1 MIKVATSKF
10 VTSTGSSGQFM
21 IALEMAVLTINRV
34 LHPIIPWLL
43 AAKKKLKVTLGGHLI
58 TRHLHNGFESRQ
70 YAMKKFEA
78 SS

>member
-21 IALEMAVLTINRV
+21 IALEMAVLTLNRV

-58 TRHLHNGFESRQ
+58 CTRHLHNVEGFESRQ
-70 YAMKKFEA
+70 FAM
-78 SS
+78 